1 MTIAILLHYLPK
13 PSPIKPSCVYLPC
26 IAWFKGV
33 TLLEVAGK
41 QVNREREGFMKQCES
56 SLLVY

>member
-41 QVNREREGFMKQCES
+41 QVNRGRDYER
-56 SLLVY
+56 V

>member
-26 IAWFKGV
+26 IAWLKGV

-41 QVNREREGFMKQCES
+41 QVNREREGTMKGCES